1 MLFICVVVDDEF
13 GQERENC
20 WWLVDRSWLEVGQW
34 TVDRGRG
41 RRHGL
46 DVLCVVP
53 LIAVFKIKSI
63 RNNT

>member
-1 MLFICVVVDDEF
+1 VDSGQRVDEK
-13 GQERENC
+13 GE
-20 WWLVDRSWLEVGQW
+20 
-34 TVDRGRG
+34 RGRG